1 MDSHETMLD
10 DVAAYALGVL
20 PASEAAAV
28 QTHMDTC
35 AECRAEYDA
44 LAPAV
49 TAIAY
54 SAEATAA
61 QLPGPELKA
70 RIMQAVGPPVL
81 ARRSISAWPGWLAA
95 AACVAI
101 ALGFGAQ
108 NQRLQRDIAA
118 QRATSASQ
126 QAALL
131 AANASAQREHRMLA
145 DLAAGDARRYP
156 FENGVIVTRGS
167 HLYVA
172 MRAPESLP
180 KGRVYQAWTIAKGS
194 KVVRPSITFSA
205 PGSSM
210 TIIEIPASAQSLA
223 MVALSVEPEGGSL
236 KPTTKPIAL
245 VKLSS

>member
-20 PASEAAAV
+20 PAGEAATV
-28 QTHMDTC
+28 QAHMDTC
-35 AECRAEYDA
+35 EECRAEYDA

-49 TAIAY
+49 TAIAF
-54 SAEATAA
+54 SAEATPA

-70 RIMQAVGPPVL
+70 RIMQAVRPPVL
-81 ARRSISAWPGWLAA
+81 ARRSIAAWPGWLAA

-101 ALGFGAQ
+101 AVGFGAQ
-108 NQRLQRDIAA
+108 NQRLQRDLTAE
-118 QRATSASQ
+118 RATTASQ
-126 QAALL
+126 QTALV
-131 AANASAQREHRMLA
+131 AANASAQREHRMIA

-156 FENGVIVTRGS
+156 FANGSIVTRGS

-172 MRAPESLP
+172 MHAPASLP

-194 KVVRPSITFSA
+194 KVVRPSITFTA
-205 PGSSM
+205 PGRSV
-210 TIIEIPASAQSLA
+210 TIVEIPASAQSLA
-223 MVALSVEPEGGSL
+223 MVALSVEPLGGSL

>member
-1 MDSHETMLD
+1 MESHDTMLD

-28 QTHMDTC
+28 RAHMETC
-35 AECRAEYDA
+35 AECRTEYDA

-70 RIMQAVGPPVL
+70 RIMRAVRPPVL

-101 ALGFGAQ
+101 AVGFGTQ
-108 NQRLQRDIAA
+108 NQRLQHDLVAE
-118 QRATSASQ
+118 RATTASQ
-126 QAALL
+126 QAALS
-131 AANASAQREHRMLA
+131 AANASAEREHRMIA
-145 DLAAGDARRYP
+145 DLAASDARRYP
-156 FENGVIVTRGS
+156 FVHGVFVTRGS

-172 MRAPESLP
+172 IRAPQSLP
-180 KGRVYQAWTIAKGS
+180 KGRVYQAWTVAKGS

-205 PGSSM
+205 PGSSVTM
-210 TIIEIPASAQSLA
+210 VEIPASAQSLA
-223 MVALSVEPEGGSL
+223 AVALSVEPEGGSL

>member
-1 MDSHETMLD
+1 MDSHDTMLD
-10 DVAAYALGVL
+10 DVAAYAVGVL

-28 QTHMDTC
+28 QAHMETC

-70 RIMQAVGPPVL
+70 RIMQAIRPPVL
-81 ARRSISAWPGWLAA
+81 ARRSIPAWPGWLAA

-101 ALGFGAQ
+101 AVGFGAQ
-108 NQRLQRDIAA
+108 NQRLQRDLAAA
-118 QRATSASQ
+118 QTATASQ

-131 AANASAQREHRMLA
+131 AANASEQREHRMIA
-145 DLAAGDARRYP
+145 DLAAVDARRYP
-156 FENGVIVTRGS
+156 FEHGLIVTRGS
-167 HLYVA
+167 HLYIA
-172 MRAPESLP
+172 LRAPQSLP

-205 PGSSM
+205 PGSSLTM
-210 TIIEIPASAQSLA
+210 VEIPASAQSLA
-223 MVALSVEPEGGSL
+223 MVALSVEPAGGSL